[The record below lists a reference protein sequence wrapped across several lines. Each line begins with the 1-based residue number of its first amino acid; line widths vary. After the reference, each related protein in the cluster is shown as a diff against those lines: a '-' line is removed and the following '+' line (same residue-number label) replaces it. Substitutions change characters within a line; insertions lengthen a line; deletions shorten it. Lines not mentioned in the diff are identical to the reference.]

1 VTQTL
6 SSARRSLQ
14 GRDDIH
20 VIAAIVA
27 VTAWGVGPIF
37 NKAVSVGTPSIVFY
51 RMLLGVPMMVAMAYL
66 TGGGLTRDL
75 MRRTALPGVLF
86 AFSFL
91 SGFASLRMTSIANAT
106 LITTLQPV
114 LVLFVA
120 PKMFG
125 EKIRLKQLGLSTV
138 SMAGVLIVVL
148 AAASTSGAHIS
159 GDLLAVLNVVIWTG
173 YFVLAKKRRVDG
185 MHSWSFLAAIFIWS
199 SLVILPYGLIV
210 SNDLGKVT
218 QFDWL
223 MLVGM
228 SVIPGIV
235 GHGLMTW
242 SQSHLDVTL
251 ASILGLLSP
260 VVSTGLAW
268 IIFSQSLT
276 GLQMLGAVV
285 VLGSLTLL
293 VREQRAFSLPVL
305 ERET

>member
-1 VTQTL
+1 MTQTL

-37 NKAVSVGTPSIVFY
+37 TKAVSVGTPSIVFY

-218 QFDWL
+218 QFDWV

>member
-1 VTQTL
+1 MTQTL

-114 LVLFVA
+114 LILFVA

-218 QFDWL
+218 QFDWV

>member
-86 AFSFL
+86 AFSFIT
-91 SGFASLRMTSIANAT
+91 GFASLRMTSIANAT

-114 LVLFVA
+114 LILFVA

-125 EKIRLKQLGLSTV
+125 EKIRLKQLGLSSV
-138 SMAGVLIVVL
+138 SRVGVLTVVL
-148 AAASTSGAHIS
+148 AAASTSGAHLS

-185 MHSWSFLAAIFIWS
+185 MHSWSFLAAIFIWA

-218 QFDWL
+218 QFDWV

-276 GLQMLGAVV
+276 GVQILGAAV

-305 ERET
+305 ERES

>member
-1 VTQTL
+1 
-6 SSARRSLQ
+6 
-14 GRDDIH
+14 
-20 VIAAIVA
+20 
-27 VTAWGVGPIF
+27 
-37 NKAVSVGTPSIVFY
+37 
-51 RMLLGVPMMVAMAYL
+51 MMVAMAYL
-66 TGGGLTRDL
+66 TGGGLTRVI

-114 LVLFVA
+114 LILFVA
-120 PKMFG
+120 PRMFG
-125 EKIRLKQLGLSTV
+125 ETIRLKQLGLSGV

-218 QFDWL
+218 QFDWV

-276 GLQMLGAVV
+276 ALQMLGAVV

>member
-1 VTQTL
+1 MTQTL

-20 VIAAIVA
+20 VIAAIIA

-114 LVLFVA
+114 LILFVA

-125 EKIRLKQLGLSTV
+125 EKIRLKQLGLSSV
-138 SMAGVLIVVL
+138 SMVGVLTVVL

-199 SLVILPYGLIV
+199 SFVILPYGLIV

-218 QFDWL
+218 QFDWV

-305 ERET
+305 DRET

>member
-27 VTAWGVGPIF
+27 VTAWGIGPIF

-114 LVLFVA
+114 LILFVA

-218 QFDWL
+218 QFDWV

>member
-1 VTQTL
+1 MTQTL

-20 VIAAIVA
+20 IIAAVVA
-27 VTAWGVGPIF
+27 VAAWGVGPIF

-51 RMLLGVPMMVAMAYL
+51 RMLLGVPMMIGMAYL

-75 MRRTALPGVLF
+75 MRRTALPGLLF

-91 SGFASLRMTSIANAT
+91 TGFASLRMTSIANAT

-114 LVLFVA
+114 LILFVA

-125 EKIRLKQLGLSTV
+125 EKIRLKQLGLSAV
-138 SMAGVLIVVL
+138 SMAGVLTVVL
-148 AAASTSGAHIS
+148 AAASTSGAHLS

-173 YFVLAKKRRVDG
+173 YFVLAKKRRIDG
-185 MHSWSFLAAIFIWS
+185 VHSWSFLAAIFVWS
-199 SLVILPYGLIV
+199 SLVILPYGLVV
-210 SNDLGKVT
+210 STDLGEVT
-218 QFDWL
+218 RFDWV

-260 VVSTGLAW
+260 VISTGLAW
-268 IIFSQSLT
+268 LIFSQSLT
-276 GLQMLGAVV
+276 ALQMLGAAV
-285 VLGSLTLL
+285 VLVSLAML

>member
-14 GRDDIH
+14 RRDDIH

-125 EKIRLKQLGLSTV
+125 EKIRLKQLGLSSV
-138 SMAGVLIVVL
+138 SMVGVLTVVL

-218 QFDWL
+218 QFDWV